1 MAQAKTGYFPLTRER
16 EMELGRL
23 WQTTKDPKAIDELVG
38 SHQRL
43 VWKIARGYKNYG
55 HPLNDL
61 FQEGCLG
68 LIIAAQKFDPGKN
81 VRFATYATSWIR
93 AYILKFILTNR
104 GPINIDKSGWQRNIF
119 FNLEKTRRQIEKN
132 CGQGD
137 KPSTEQIAR
146 KLGVKVEQLERMM
159 PRLSGIDPSLDA
171 PAHNRQQRP
180 YCDFLADASAGNP
193 EQLVAQEEAIS
204 HRQELIKKC
213 LAALNPRERD
223 IIQRRFLGAKRETL
237 VDIGRDL
244 NISRERVRQLEL
256 QAKKKMLDVLRSM
269 GEVPED
275 FLSS

>member
-1 MAQAKTGYFPLTRER
+1 MQAKTKYTTITRER
-16 EMELGRL
+16 EIELARL
-23 WQTTKDPKAIDELVG
+23 WQTTKNPAAIHELVT
-38 SHQRL
+38 SHQRF
-43 VWKIARGYKNYG
+43 VWKLVRGYKNYK
-55 HPLNDL
+55 HPLDL
-61 FQEGCLG
+61 FQEGCVG
-68 LIIAAQKFDPGKN
+68 LMRAAKKFDPNRG

-256 QAKKKMLDVLRSM
+256 QAKKKMLNVLRSM

>member
-81 VRFATYATSWIR
+81 VRFVTYATYWIR
-93 AYILKFILTNR
+93 ACILKCILINH
-104 GPINIDKSGWQRNIF
+104 GPVSIDKSTWQRRIF
-119 FNLEKTRRQIEKN
+119 FNLGKVRRQIEKD
-132 CGQGD
+132 CGSGD
-137 KPSTEQIAR
+137 KPSLEQIAR
-146 KLGVKVEQLERMM
+146 RLKVKVKQLEQTM
-159 PRLSGIDPSLDA
+159 PRLSGTDTCLDA
-171 PAHNRQQRP
+171 PTRDDKKKTYH
-180 YCDFLADASAGNP
+180 DFLADASAGNP

-213 LAALNPRERD
+213 LAVLNPREQK
-223 IIQRRFLGAKRETL
+223 IIQRRFLNAKRETL
-237 VDIGRDL
+237 EKIGQDL
-244 NISRERVRQLEL
+244 DISRERVRQLEL
-256 QAKKKMLDVLRSM
+256 RAKQKMLDVLRSM